1 MPKRVFRIWAN
12 LPGKATLF
20 LLSICFIFF
29 SFASS
34 YSGVSREATIP
45 KFTTSPTIDGLL
57 NDDCWKEAEGLGDFT
72 EAEPREGA
80 KPEVETN
87 VLLGYDARNLYIG
100 FVCYEDDISQIRT
113 REGKRD
119 TYTEGDWVYISLD
132 TYNAS
137 TSAYAFYVNPSGV
150 QVDMLDKGDVVDIL
164 FDLEWYASSKIL
176 DDRWTVEIAIPFKSL
191 RFPSKDRQHWRV
203 HFFRYRP
210 RESMAGYSWV
220 PLSRDE
226 SSPFAEMGHLYINDR
241 LLTGERISF
250 LPYLI
255 TAQSEEESFTSR
267 LGLSGKCWLSSDF
280 ICDWALSPNYAQI
293 ESDQPQINVNTT
305 FALYYPEKRPFF
317 LERKGLFETP
327 IQAIY
332 TRTINDPLI
341 ALKFTGKLG
350 KMNIGYITALDKHT
364 PWVVPFAEQ
373 SVSIKSNKR
382 SLSNILR
389 ISYDLRGESHLGL
402 LATSRE
408 LRESYNRVFGVD
420 GRLKFLKNY
429 YLSFQGLLSATEE
442 PDDSTLFE
450 GYPWLKF
457 GKYTSGFDGENFTGK
472 AFALKLSRNARHLD
486 FDLWY
491 KGYSPEFRA
500 ENGYIQ
506 RNDLK
511 TQGIDTKL
519 NFWPNRYMIDG
530 LTLEVVAERSLGYKR
545 GEREKYL
552 TPSLSLWLK
561 RQTYLTLNYT
571 RSAKTFQDQRFDKI
585 WTTQVIFSSNYSKF
599 FSPGIF
605 YKYGREINYFAY
617 PYKLGYL
624 YWSGFWFDFKPL
636 SQLSLYFNYGKYL
649 LKDEN
654 KREIAFDQRTFQ
666 YKLTYS
672 LSHQLTTRLIIQD
685 YSNRKEMDLSPLLS
699 FQVSPFTALY
709 IGSNHIVEKLPGTLK
724 KTDYQI
730 FLKLQYRIW
739 I

>member
-1 MPKRVFRIWAN
+1 MLKRAHRIWVN
-12 LPGKATLF
+12 LLGQAIFVP
-20 LLSICFIFF
+20 LLICLITY
-29 SFASS
+29 SFASPHP
-34 YSGVSREATIP
+34 GITREATIP
-45 KFTTSPTIDGLL
+45 RFTISPTIDGFL
-57 NDDCWKEAEGLGDFT
+57 NDECWKEAVKLGDFT

-80 KPEVETN
+80 KPEVKTN
-87 VLLGYDARNLYIG
+87 VLLGYDAKNLYIG
-100 FVCYEDDISQIRT
+100 FVCYEKDISQIRT

-119 TYTEGDWVYISLD
+119 SYSGGDYVQITLD
-132 TYNAS
+132 TYNAL
-137 TSAYAFYVNPSGV
+137 TSAYTFIVNPSGV
-150 QVDMLDKGDVVDIL
+150 QIDALENVSVPDVSFDI
-164 FDLEWYASSKIL
+164 EWYASSRIL

-191 RFPSKDRQHWRV
+191 RFPSRDRQHWRA

-210 RESMAGYSWV
+210 RESMATYSWV

-241 LLTGERISF
+241 LLTSEKFSF

-255 TAQSEEESFTSR
+255 TAQGEGENFTSR

-280 ICDWALSPNYAQI
+280 ICDWALSPDYAQI
-293 ESDQPQINVNTT
+293 ESDEPQIDVNTT

-364 PWVVPFAEQ
+364 PWVVPFTEQ
-373 SVSIKSNKR
+373 SISIKSNKR

-389 ISYDLRGESHLGL
+389 VNYDLRGESHLGL

-408 LRESYNRVFGVD
+408 LRGSYNRVFGLD
-420 GRLKFLKNY
+420 GRLKCLRNY
-429 YLSFQGLLSATEE
+429 YLGFQGVLSATKE

-472 AFALKLSRNARHLD
+472 AFALELSRKARHLD

-500 ENGYIQ
+500 ENGFINH
-506 RNDLK
+506 NDLK
-511 TQGIDTKL
+511 TKGIETKL
-519 NFWPNRYMIDG
+519 KFRPNRNMIDG
-530 LTLEVVAERSLGYKR
+530 LTLEVVAERSLGYKG
-545 GEREKYL
+545 GERESYV
-552 TPSLSLWLK
+552 TPSLSFWLK
-561 RQTYLTLNYT
+561 GQTYLTLNYT
-571 RSAKTFQDQRFDKI
+571 RSAKSFQDQRFDKI
-585 WTTQVIFSSNYSKF
+585 WTTKVIFSSNYSKF
-599 FSPGIF
+599 FSPGIH

-617 PYKLGYL
+617 PPELGYL
-624 YWSGFWFDFKPL
+624 YFGGFWFDFKPL

-649 LKDEN
+649 LKEEN
-654 KREIAFDQRTFQ
+654 KKGIAFDQRTFQ

-685 YSNRKEMDLSPLLS
+685 YSTSKKMDLSPLLS

-709 IGSNHIVEKLPGTLK
+709 IGSNHTVEKLPGRLK
-724 KTDYQI
+724 QTDYQI
-730 FLKLQYRIW
+730 FLKLQYRLW

>member
-1 MPKRVFRIWAN
+1 MPKRTPRIWAN
-12 LPGKATLF
+12 SLGKVALIF
-20 LLSICFIFF
+20 LMIYCVSS
-29 SFASS
+29 SFANPRP
-34 YSGVSREATIP
+34 GVTREATIP
-45 KFTTSPTIDGLL
+45 KFSTTPRIDGLL
-57 NDDCWKEAEGLGDFT
+57 DDECWREAERLGGFT
-72 EAEPREGA
+72 EADPREGA

-87 VLLGYDARNLYIG
+87 VLLGYDERNLYIG
-100 FVCYEDDISQIRT
+100 LVCHENDISQIRT

-119 TYTEGDWVYISLD
+119 TYTEGDFVQISLD
-132 TYNAS
+132 TYNTS
-137 TSAYAFYVNPSGV
+137 TSAYTFIVNPSGV
-150 QVDMLDKGDVVDIL
+150 QMDASERGDVSDIS
-164 FDLEWYASSKIL
+164 FDIEWYASSRIL

-191 RFPSKDRQHWRV
+191 RFPSRDRQHWRV

-210 RESMAGYSWV
+210 RESEAFYSWV

-226 SSPFAEMGHLYINDR
+226 SSLFAEMGHLYINDR

-255 TAQSEEESFTSR
+255 TAQSEEESFTSK

-373 SVSIKSNKR
+373 SVSMKSNKR

-389 ISYDLRGESHLGL
+389 ISYDLRSESHLGL

-472 AFALKLSRNARHLD
+472 AFALKLSRNARHLG

-491 KGYSPEFRA
+491 NGYSPEFRA

-511 TQGIDTKL
+511 TEGIDTKL
-519 NFWPNRYMIDG
+519 NFWPNRYMIHL
-530 LTLEVVAERSLGYKR
+530 LTLQVEVGETEGYKG

-552 TPSLSLWLK
+552 TPSLFLLLK

-599 FSPGIF
+599 FSPGIS
-605 YKYGREINYFAY
+605 YKYGREINYFVY

-709 IGSNHIVEKLPGTLK
+709 IGSNHTVEKLPGTLK
-724 KTDYQI
+724 QTDYQV